1 MPTFRT
7 ELHIFRRNTPKVAQ
21 PAQSVT
27 VFEPRDRRGA
37 YQQHEH
43 AEAGP
48 HVTATAL
55 TRHALALLVI
65 SWFYLV
71 STGKIVSLDFYCA
84 TVNEVLGRCCATGVH
99 SGFRHIALCSFDE
112 P

>member
-55 TRHALALLVI
+55 TRHALALLV
-65 SWFYLV
+65 V
-71 STGKIVSLDFYCA
+71 SCVLFSLNGQNRFARLLLRY
-84 TVNEVLGRCCATGVH
+84 RK
-99 SGFRHIALCSFDE
+99 
-112 P
+112 